1 MRSLSY
7 LLPASCSSAPAS
19 PRIEV
24 VRHRVSSPLLDLIE
38 QFAPPRRKA
47 EMDADLAAFKREIA
61 ARLYALGRELG
72 VLR

>member
-1 MRSLSY
+1 MRSLPY
-7 LLPASCSSAPAS
+7 LIPASCSSASAS

-24 VRHRVSSPLLDLIE
+24 IRHRSSPLRDFIE

-47 EMDADLAAFKREIA
+47 DMDADLAAFKREIA

>member
-1 MRSLSY
+1 MNSLPY
-7 LLPASCSSAPAS
+7 LLPASCSSTQAK

-24 VRHRVSSPLLDLIE
+24 VRHQSSPLLDLIE

-47 EMDADLAAFKREIA
+47 DMDADLAAFKRDIA

>member
-1 MRSLSY
+1 MSSIY
-7 LLPASCSSAPAS
+7 LLPASCSLAPAS

-24 VRHRVSSPLLDLIE
+24 VRHSPLLDFIE

-47 EMDADLAAFKREIA
+47 DMDADLAAFKREIA
-61 ARLYALGRELG
+61 AHLYALGRELG

>member
-1 MRSLSY
+1 MRSLPY
-7 LLPASCSSAPAS
+7 LIPALCSSVSAS

-24 VRHRVSSPLLDLIE
+24 VCHRSSPLRDLIE

-47 EMDADLAAFKREIA
+47 DMDADLAAFKQDIVTC
-61 ARLYALGRELG
+61 LYALGRELG